1 MQPSGWDLGGTSYSP
16 IIARKNLHD
25 DAEFDVT
32 AMIDLVFMMNIYF
45 LVTFLTAALGEVDLP
60 SAKNVTPLDPETAV
74 MFTVLS
80 GLNDESVTVHLV
92 DRPESEQITDDE
104 EQDQAIHAAVE
115 QGAAAGKTAVLI
127 KAEKHVSLRQLFRLM
142 SAATVEGMKIHVAV
156 LELDKPS

>member
-1 MQPSGWDLGGTSYSP
+1 VQPSGWDLGGASYSP
-16 IIARKNLHD
+16 LIVRKNLHE
-25 DAEFDVT
+25 DAEFDIT

-45 LVTFLTAALGEVDLP
+45 LVTFLTVALGEVDLP
-60 SAKNVTPLDPETAV
+60 SAKNVTPLDPDTAV
-74 MFTVLS
+74 MFTVLA
-80 GLNDESVTVHLV
+80 GLNDESVTVNLA
-92 DRPESEQITDDE
+92 DRPESEQISDDE

-142 SAATVEGMKIHVAV
+142 SAATVEGMKIHVGV